1 MLHVQLHVHV
11 YYHKAQRYTLY
22 NLLLHIDYTV
32 AEHSK
37 AKKMEIANLEK
48 TNSTQ
53 KLQLILL

>member
-1 MLHVQLHVHV
+1 MYATCSYMYM

-37 AKKMEIANLEK
+37 AKKMEIANLQK
-48 TNSTQ
+48 TTVPRSYS
-53 KLQLILL
+53 